1 MKELTNR
8 QSQILQYLKEYMEK
22 NSYAPSV
29 RDIMNHFGFK
39 SPRAAHKHLIT
50 LEEKG
55 YIERKGVSRGIKM
68 TEKSGEIFT
77 RETLVP
83 VIGTIAAGAAIEAVE
98 EITDRV
104 LLPVNYF
111 PKNNEYFALVVE
123 GNSMIEAHIKSG
135 DHVIIKK
142 QNYADDGD
150 IIVALLENNYAT
162 LKTFKKISDQ
172 LIHLIPEN
180 SEMKVIEVDPKILK
194 IQGKMVGLIRTMW
207 RGENYGNIFG

>member
-8 QSQILQYLKEYMEK
+8 QAQILQYLKEYMEK
-22 NSYAPSV
+22 NTYAPSV
-29 RDIMNHFGFK
+29 RDIMKHFGFK

-55 YIERKGVSRGIKM
+55 YIERKGVSRGIKL

-83 VIGTIAAGAAIEAVE
+83 IIGRIAAGAAIEAVE
-98 EITDRV
+98 EITDR
-104 LLPVNYF
+104 LALPINFF

-142 QNYADDGD
+142 QDFADDGD
-150 IIVALLENNYAT
+150 IIVALIDNNYAT
-162 LKTFKKISDQ
+162 LKTFKKISDE
-172 LIHLIPEN
+172 LIHLVPQN
-180 SEMKVIEVDPKILK
+180 SEMKVIEVDPKKLK
-194 IQGKMVGLIRTMW
+194 IQGKMVGLIRTM
-207 RGENYGNIFG
+207 

>member
-1 MKELTNR
+1 MKELTKR

-29 RDIMNHFGFK
+29 RDIMKHFGFK

-55 YIERKGVSRGIKM
+55 YIERKGVSRGIKL

-77 RETLVP
+77 HETLVP

-98 EITDRV
+98 EIIDRV
-104 LLPVNYF
+104 PLPVNYF
-111 PKNNEYFALVVE
+111 PKNNEYFALMVE

-142 QNYADDGD
+142 QNYAEEGD
-150 IIVALLENNYAT
+150 IIVALIENNFAT
-162 LKTFKKISDQ
+162 LKRFKRINDE
-172 LIHLIPEN
+172 LIHLVPEN
-180 SEMKVIEVDPKILK
+180 SEMDVIKVNSKDLK
-194 IQGKMVGLIRTMW
+194 IQGKMVGLIRTM
-207 RGENYGNIFG
+207 